1 MRSALNIAL
10 ALAAFT
16 QATSAAALPEKR
28 HNLGLNRWKHHSHRP
43 SGSGRFQV
51 PANATRTAGPG
62 TTVVSIPDATVFSTF
77 TVTATATPIGDAPAL
92 PTPTEGTTE
101 GGVNLPVDGN
111 DGSGNTATPIG
122 EDPAPPTPTEGTPEG
137 GVDLPVEGND
147 GSGNSG
153 VINAPPQSGG
163 SEENNG
169 NSENLP
175 GDENKNSDENSGD
188 SGVIISPPTPSN
200 SEENTIFPTLTLPAS
215 YKPTGFLNATG
226 ISGSPYGTVS
236 YGTASLTNTA
246 AGPTTFPSSTSY
258 DSSPPIL
265 PSSSEDG
272 EDTVIIQTVV
282 PIPASTSAPAAA
294 PLASTST
301 RAVSDGSQW
310 KPAVGATWQIQLH
323 GTVTDTNLP
332 VDIYDIDLIESTPA
346 LISTL
351 HANNKKVI
359 CYFSAGSFESWRPD
373 ATSFASS
380 DKGSP
385 LEGWDNEWWLNTNS
399 ANVRSIMKARLDLA
413 KSKGCD
419 GVDPDNVDVYS
430 NSNGLGITKQD
441 SLAFLQFLSS
451 ETRAR
456 GMAIGMKNGLDMV
469 TQLLDDMD
477 FHVNESCLEFSECEK
492 LVPFITA
499 GKPVFHIEYPASA
512 PSIAKEVVDS
522 KCKEK
527 ADKNFSSL
535 LKNVELD
542 AWVQTC

>member
-28 HNLGLNRWKHHSHRP
+28 PNLGLNKWKHHSHRP
-43 SGSGRFQV
+43 SGTGKFHV

-62 TTVVSIPDATVFSTF
+62 TTVVSVPDATVFSTF
-77 TVTATATPIGDAPAL
+77 TVTATSTPIGD
-92 PTPTEGTTE
+92 
-101 GGVNLPVDGN
+101 
-111 DGSGNTATPIG
+111 
-122 EDPAPPTPTEGTPEG
+122 DPAPPTPTEGTPEG
-137 GVDLPVEGND
+137 GEELPTGGND
-147 GSGNSG
+147 ESGNSG

-163 SEENNG
+163 PEENNG
-169 NSENLP
+169 ISENIP
-175 GDENKNSDENSGD
+175 GDKNENSNENSGD
-188 SGVIISPPTPSN
+188 FGAIISLPTPSN
-200 SEENTIFPTLTLPAS
+200 SEDDTKFPTLTLPAS
-215 YKPTGFLNATG
+215 YRPTGFLNATG

-236 YGTASLTNTA
+236 LTIDTA

-258 DSSPPIL
+258 ASSPPIL

-282 PIPASTSAPAAA
+282 PIPASTSASTAA

-323 GTVTDTNLP
+323 GTVADANLP
-332 VDIYDIDLIESTPA
+332 VDIYDIDLIESTPT

-373 ATSFASS
+373 AASFTSS

-385 LEGWDNEWWLNTNS
+385 LEGWDDEWWLNTNS
-399 ANVRSIMKARLDLA
+399 ANVRTIMKARLDLA

-430 NSNGLGITKQD
+430 NYNGLGITKQD
-441 SLAFLQFLSS
+441 SLAYLQFLST

-456 GMAIGMKNGLDMV
+456 GMAMGMKNGLDMV

-492 LVPFITA
+492 LVPFIAA

-512 PSIAKEVVDS
+512 PRIAKDVVDR